1 VAGGRLDGTT
11 VAAPGGLGARVA
23 AGPWSAARRR
33 RVRRALRARGGLAG
47 AAVVALIVGASL
59 LAPWIAPHNPYVG
72 RVIDRLLP
80 PAWMS
85 DADPRYLLGTDQIG
99 RDVLS
104 RLLYG
109 GRVSLGIAVLAVAVA
124 GGVGLSL
131 GLLAGF
137 YRGGADWAISAAVD
151 VMLTFPFVL
160 LALATIAVLGPSV
173 RNVVIVLGITG
184 WPIYTRVVRAE
195 VVRLSALEFTVAA
208 RATGLSNARI
218 IRRHI
223 LPNVLN
229 AVIVIG
235 SLDVARFI
243 IVEAFLS
250 YLGLGVQPPI
260 PSWGGMLGDFRP
272 YMFDRWWLPTFPGM
286 AIFLTALAVNLLG
299 DGLRDYLDP
308 KSRTV
313 P

>member
-1 VAGGRLDGTT
+1 MSRESAAALPSGFPLPVRGRL
-11 VAAPGGLGARVA
+11 PLQ
-23 AGPWSAARRR
+23 WRRIR
-33 RVRRALRARGGLAG
+33 RLRGGLAG
-47 AAVVALIVGASL
+47 AVVVALIVVAAG
-59 LAPWIAPHNPYVG
+59 LAPWLAPHNPYVG

-80 PAWMS
+80 PAWMDGG
-85 DADPRYLLGTDQIG
+85 DAGYLLGTDQIG

-109 GRVSLGIAVLAVAVA
+109 GRVSLSIAVLAVFVA
-124 GGVGLSL
+124 GTVGLSL

-137 YRGGADWAISAAVD
+137 YRGGLDWTISAAVD

-173 RNVVIVLGITG
+173 RNVVIVLGVTG

-195 VVRLSALEFTVAA
+195 VIRLRALEFTVAA
-208 RATGLSNARI
+208 RAIGLTNARI
-218 IRRHI
+218 VLRHI
-223 LPNVLN
+223 VPNLLN
-229 AVIVIG
+229 AVIVIA
-235 SLDVARFI
+235 SLDIARFI

-250 YLGLGVQPPI
+250 YLGLGVQPPT
-260 PSWGGMLGDFRP
+260 PSWGGMLGEFRP
-272 YMFDRWWLPTFPGM
+272 FMFDRWWLPTFPGV

-308 KSRTV
+308 QSRTT

>member
-1 VAGGRLDGTT
+1 MSRDDAVALPSGL
-11 VAAPGGLGARVA
+11 VLAP
-23 AGPWSAARRR
+23 RRR
-33 RVRRALRARGGLAG
+33 APLHWRRIRRLRGGLAG
-47 AAVVALIVGASL
+47 AVVVALIVTAAV
-59 LAPWIAPHNPYVG
+59 LAPWLAPHNPYVG
-72 RVIDRLLP
+72 RVIERLLP
-80 PAWMS
+80 PAWMEEGT
-85 DADPRYLLGTDQIG
+85 AGYLLGTDQIG

-104 RLLYG
+104 RLIYG
-109 GRVSLGIAVLAVAVA
+109 GRISLGISVLAVAVA
-124 GGVGLSL
+124 GTLGLSL
-131 GLLAGF
+131 GLVAGF
-137 YRGGADWAISAAVD
+137 YRGWLDWAISAAVD

-173 RNVVIVLGITG
+173 RNVVIVLGVTG

-195 VVRLSALEFTVAA
+195 VVRLRALEFTVAA
-208 RATGLSNARI
+208 RAIGLTNVRI
-218 IRRHI
+218 VLRHI
-223 LPNVLN
+223 VPNLLN
-229 AVIVIG
+229 AVIVIA

-272 YMFDRWWLPTFPGM
+272 FMFDRWWLPTFPGM
-286 AIFLTALAVNLLG
+286 AIFLTALAVNLVG

-308 KSRTV
+308 QSRTT

>member
-1 VAGGRLDGTT
+1 MASREDAVPLSTG
-11 VAAPGGLGARVA
+11 
-23 AGPWSAARRR
+23 
-33 RVRRALRARGGLAG
+33 RALPAQRRGGVRGRRLRRLRGGLAG
-47 AAVVALIVGASL
+47 AVVVALIVAAAL
-59 LAPWIAPHNPYVG
+59 LAPWLAPHNPYVG
-72 RVIDRLLP
+72 RVVDRLLP
-80 PAWMS
+80 PVWM
-85 DADPRYLLGTDQIG
+85 DGGDRGYLLGTDQIG

-104 RLLYG
+104 RLIYG
-109 GRVSLGIAVLAVAVA
+109 GRVSLGIAVLAVALA
-124 GGVGLSL
+124 GTVGLSL

-137 YRGGADWAISAAVD
+137 YRGWLDWTISAAVD

-173 RNVVIVLGITG
+173 RNVVIVLGVTG

-195 VVRLSALEFTVAA
+195 VVRLRTLEFTVAA
-208 RATGLSNARI
+208 RALGLTNLRI
-218 IRRHI
+218 VLRHI
-223 LPNVLN
+223 VPNLLN
-229 AVIVIG
+229 AVIVIA

-260 PSWGGMLGDFRP
+260 PSWGGMLGEFRP
-272 YMFDRWWLPTFPGM
+272 FMFDRWWLPTFPGM
-286 AIFLTALAVNLLG
+286 AIFLTALAVNLVG

-308 KSRTV
+308 QSRTT

>member
-1 VAGGRLDGTT
+1 MSRDTAVALPRALVLPGRRP
-11 VAAPGGLGARVA
+11 AAIR
-23 AGPWSAARRR
+23 WR
-33 RVRRALRARGGLAG
+33 RVRRLRGGLAG
-47 AAVVALIVGASL
+47 GIVVTLIVAAAA
-59 LAPWIAPHNPYVG
+59 LAPWIAPHNPYIG

-80 PAWMS
+80 PVWM
-85 DADPRYLLGTDQIG
+85 DGGDPRYLLGTDQIG

-109 GRVSLGIAVLAVAVA
+109 GRISLSIAVLAVFVA
-124 GGVGLSL
+124 GAVGLSL

-137 YRGGADWAISAAVD
+137 YRGRLDWVISAAVD

-173 RNVVIVLGITG
+173 RNVVIVLGMTG

-195 VVRLSALEFTVAA
+195 VIRLRALEFTVAA
-208 RATGLSNARI
+208 RATGLTNVRI
-218 IRRHI
+218 MLRHI
-223 LPNVLN
+223 VPNLLN
-229 AVIVIG
+229 AVIVIA
-235 SLDVARFI
+235 SLDVARFV

-250 YLGLGVQPPI
+250 YLGLGVQPPT

-272 YMFDRWWLPTFPGM
+272 FMFDRWWMPTFPGM
-286 AIFLTALAVNLLG
+286 AIFVTALAVNLVG

-308 KSRTV
+308 QSRTT

>member
-1 VAGGRLDGTT
+1 MSREDAVVLPSGLPLPARGR
-11 VAAPGGLGARVA
+11 APVR
-23 AGPWSAARRR
+23 WR
-33 RVRRALRARGGLAG
+33 RVRRLRGGLAG
-47 AAVVALIVGASL
+47 AVVVSLIVVAAA
-59 LAPWIAPHNPYVG
+59 LAPWLAPHNPYVG

-80 PAWMS
+80 PVWM
-85 DADPRYLLGTDQIG
+85 DGGAQGYLLGTDQIG

-104 RLLYG
+104 RLIYG

-124 GGVGLSL
+124 GTVGLSL

-137 YRGGADWAISAAVD
+137 YRGWLDWTISAAVD

-173 RNVVIVLGITG
+173 RNVVIVLGVTG

-195 VVRLSALEFTVAA
+195 VVHLKALEFTVAA
-208 RATGLSNARI
+208 RAIGLTNARI
-218 IRRHI
+218 VLRHI
-223 LPNVLN
+223 VPNLLN
-229 AVIVIG
+229 AVIVIA

-260 PSWGGMLGDFRP
+260 PSWGGMLGEFRP
-272 YMFDRWWLPTFPGM
+272 FMFDRWWLPTFPGV

-308 KSRTV
+308 QSRTI

>member
-1 VAGGRLDGTT
+1 RVGVRWRRIRRL
-11 VAAPGGLGARVA
+11 
-23 AGPWSAARRR
+23 
-33 RVRRALRARGGLAG
+33 RGGLAG
-47 AAVVALIVGASL
+47 AIVVALIVAAAL
-59 LAPWIAPHNPYVG
+59 LAPWLAPHNPYVG

-80 PAWMS
+80 PVWMEGGDS
-85 DADPRYLLGTDQIG
+85 GYLLGTDQIG

-104 RLLYG
+104 RLIYG

-124 GGVGLSL
+124 GTVGLAL

-137 YRGGADWAISAAVD
+137 YRGWLDWTISAGVD

-173 RNVVIVLGITG
+173 RNVVIVLGVTG

-195 VVRLSALEFTVAA
+195 VVRLRTLEFAVAA
-208 RATGLSNARI
+208 RALGLTNARI
-218 IRRHI
+218 VLRHI
-223 LPNVLN
+223 VPNLLN
-229 AVIVIG
+229 AVIVIA

-250 YLGLGVQPPI
+250 YLGLGVQPPV

-272 YMFDRWWLPTFPGM
+272 FMFDRWWLPTFPGM
-286 AIFLTALAVNLLG
+286 AIFLTALAVNLVG

-308 KSRTV
+308 QSRTT

>member
-1 VAGGRLDGTT
+1 MASRGAVALS
-11 VAAPGGLGARVA
+11 AGLAL
-23 AGPWSAARRR
+23 PARRR
-33 RVRRALRARGGLAG
+33 ARVRWRRIRRLRGGLAG
-47 AAVVALIVGASL
+47 AVVVALIVAAAL
-59 LAPWIAPHNPYVG
+59 LAPWLAPHNPYVG

-80 PAWMS
+80 PVWMEGG
-85 DADPRYLLGTDQIG
+85 DPGYLLGTDQIG

-104 RLLYG
+104 RLIYG

-124 GGVGLSL
+124 GTVGLSL

-137 YRGGADWAISAAVD
+137 YRGWLDWAISAAVD

-160 LALATIAVLGPSV
+160 LALATIAVLGPSI

-195 VVRLSALEFTVAA
+195 VVRLRTLEFTVAA
-208 RATGLSNARI
+208 RAIGLTNGRI
-218 IRRHI
+218 VLRHI
-223 LPNVLN
+223 VPNLLN
-229 AVIVIG
+229 AVIVIA

-250 YLGLGVQPPI
+250 YLGLGVQPPV
-260 PSWGGMLGDFRP
+260 PSWGGMLGEFRP
-272 YMFDRWWLPTFPGM
+272 FMFDRWWLPTFPGM
-286 AIFLTALAVNLLG
+286 AIFLTALAVNLVG

-308 KSRTV
+308 QSRTT

>member
-1 VAGGRLDGTT
+1 MASRGAVALSPGLARPARPRAGVRWRRIRRL
-11 VAAPGGLGARVA
+11 
-23 AGPWSAARRR
+23 
-33 RVRRALRARGGLAG
+33 RGGLAG
-47 AAVVALIVGASL
+47 AIVVALIVTAAL
-59 LAPWIAPHNPYVG
+59 LAPWLAPHNPYVG

-80 PAWMS
+80 PAWMDGG
-85 DADPRYLLGTDQIG
+85 DAGYLLGTDQIG

-104 RLLYG
+104 RLIYG

-124 GGVGLSL
+124 GTVGLTL

-137 YRGGADWAISAAVD
+137 YRGWLDWTISAGVD

-195 VVRLSALEFTVAA
+195 VVRLRTLEFTVAA
-208 RATGLSNARI
+208 RAMGLTNARI
-218 IRRHI
+218 VLRHI
-223 LPNVLN
+223 VPNLVN
-229 AVIVIG
+229 AVIVIA

-250 YLGLGVQPPI
+250 YLGLGVQPPV

-272 YMFDRWWLPTFPGM
+272 FMFDRWWLPTFPGV
-286 AIFLTALAVNLLG
+286 AIFLTALAVNLVG

-308 KSRTV
+308 QSRTS

>member
-1 VAGGRLDGTT
+1 MSRDTAVALPR
-11 VAAPGGLGARVA
+11 GLAV
-23 AGPWSAARRR
+23 PARRPAGIRWR
-33 RVRRALRARGGLAG
+33 RLRRLRGGLAG
-47 AAVVALIVGASL
+47 AAVMAVIVAAAV

-80 PAWMS
+80 PMWM
-85 DADPRYLLGTDQIG
+85 DGGDPHYPLGTDQIG
-99 RDVLS
+99 RDILS

-109 GRVSLGIAVLAVAVA
+109 GRVSLTIAVLAVFAA
-124 GGVGLSL
+124 GAVGLSF

-137 YRGGADWAISAAVD
+137 YGGRIDWTISAAVD

-195 VVRLSALEFTVAA
+195 VIRLRALEFTMAA
-208 RATGLSNARI
+208 RATGLTNAAI
-218 IRRHI
+218 ILRHI
-223 LPNVLN
+223 VPNLLN
-229 AVIVIG
+229 AVTVIA
-235 SLDVARFI
+235 SLDIARFI

-250 YLGLGVQPPI
+250 YLGLGVQPPT

-272 YMFDRWWLPTFPGM
+272 FMFDRWWMPTFPGV
-286 AIFLTALAVNLLG
+286 AIFVTALAVNLVG

-308 KSRTV
+308 QSRMA

>member
-1 VAGGRLDGTT
+1 VSRENAVTL
-11 VAAPGGLGARVA
+11 PSGL
-23 AGPWSAARRR
+23 PFPTRRR
-33 RVRRALRARGGLAG
+33 APVRWRRIWRLRGGLAG
-47 AAVVALIVGASL
+47 AVVFALIVVAAL
-59 LAPWIAPHNPYVG
+59 LAPWLAPHNPYVG

-80 PAWMS
+80 PVWM
-85 DADPRYLLGTDQIG
+85 DGGAQGYLLGTDQIG

-104 RLLYG
+104 RLIYG
-109 GRVSLGIAVLAVAVA
+109 GRVSLGIAVLAVFVA
-124 GGVGLSL
+124 GTVGLSL
-131 GLLAGF
+131 GVLAGF
-137 YRGGADWAISAAVD
+137 YRGWLDWTISAAVD

-160 LALATIAVLGPSV
+160 LALATIAVLGPSI
-173 RNVVIVLGITG
+173 RNVVIVLGVTG

-195 VVRLSALEFTVAA
+195 VVRLKALEFTVAA
-208 RATGLSNARI
+208 RAIGLTNVRI
-218 IRRHI
+218 VLRHI
-223 LPNVLN
+223 VPNLLS
-229 AVIVIG
+229 AVIVIA

-272 YMFDRWWLPTFPGM
+272 FMFDRWWLPTFPGM
-286 AIFLTALAVNLLG
+286 AIFITALAVNLVG

-308 KSRTV
+308 QSRTT

>member
-1 VAGGRLDGTT
+1 MSRGHT
-11 VAAPGGLGARVA
+11 VALP
-23 AGPWSAARRR
+23 SALPPMVRRR
-33 RVRRALRARGGLAG
+33 APIRWRRLRRLRGGLAG
-47 AAVVALIVGASL
+47 ALVVALIVVASG
-59 LAPWIAPHNPYVG
+59 LAPWLAPHNPYVG

-80 PAWMS
+80 PAWMEGG
-85 DADPRYLLGTDQIG
+85 DAGYLLGTDQIG

-109 GRVSLGIAVLAVAVA
+109 GRVSLSIAVLAVFVA
-124 GGVGLSL
+124 GAVGLAL

-137 YRGGADWAISAAVD
+137 YRGSLDWTISAAVD

-173 RNVVIVLGITG
+173 RNVVIVLGVTG

-195 VVRLSALEFTVAA
+195 VVRLKTLEFTVAA
-208 RATGLSNARI
+208 RAIGLTNVRI
-218 IRRHI
+218 VLRHI
-223 LPNVLN
+223 VPNLLN
-229 AVIVIG
+229 AVIVIA

-250 YLGLGVQPPI
+250 YLGLGVQPPT

-272 YMFDRWWLPTFPGM
+272 FMFDRWWLPTFPGI

-308 KSRTV
+308 QSRTT

>member
-1 VAGGRLDGTT
+1 MSRDTT
-11 VAAPGGLGARVA
+11 VTLPG
-23 AGPWSAARRR
+23 AGHLALPARRAATVNWR
-33 RVRRALRARGGLAG
+33 RLRRLRGGLAG
-47 AAVVALIVGASL
+47 GVVIAMVVASAA

-72 RVIDRLLP
+72 RVVDRLLP
-80 PAWMS
+80 PAWMEGGDS
-85 DADPRYLLGTDQIG
+85 RYPLGTDQIG

-109 GRVSLGIAVLAVAVA
+109 GRVSLSIAVLAVTVA
-124 GGVGLSL
+124 GVVGLSL

-137 YRGGADWAISAAVD
+137 YRGRLDWSISAAVD

-160 LALATIAVLGPSV
+160 LALATIAVLGPSI
-173 RNVVIVLGITG
+173 RNVVIVLGVTG

-195 VVRLSALEFTVAA
+195 VIRLRALEFTVAA
-208 RATGLSNARI
+208 RATGLTNARI
-218 IRRHI
+218 MLWHI
-223 LPNVLN
+223 LPNLLN
-229 AVIVIG
+229 AVIVIA

-250 YLGLGVQPPI
+250 YLGLGVQPPT

-272 YMFDRWWLPTFPGM
+272 FMFDRWWLPTFPGM
-286 AIFLTALAVNLLG
+286 AIFVTALAVNLVG

-308 KSRTV
+308 QSRTT

>member
-1 VAGGRLDGTT
+1 VSRGNAVAL
-11 VAAPGGLGARVA
+11 
-23 AGPWSAARRR
+23 SAALPLAPRQSATVRWR
-33 RVRRALRARGGLAG
+33 RVRRLRGGLAG
-47 AAVVALIVGASL
+47 AVVVALIVLASG
-59 LAPWIAPHNPYVG
+59 LAPWLAPHNPYVG

-80 PAWMS
+80 PAWMEGG
-85 DADPRYLLGTDQIG
+85 DARYLLGTDQIG

-109 GRVSLGIAVLAVAVA
+109 GRVSLSIAVLAVAVA
-124 GGVGLSL
+124 GAVGLSL

-137 YRGGADWAISAAVD
+137 YRGALDWTISAAVD

-173 RNVVIVLGITG
+173 RNVVIVLGVTG

-195 VVRLSALEFTVAA
+195 VIRLRTLEFTVAA
-208 RATGLSNARI
+208 RAIGLTNVRI
-218 IRRHI
+218 VLRHI
-223 LPNVLN
+223 VPNLLN
-229 AVIVIG
+229 AVIVIA

-250 YLGLGVQPPI
+250 YLGLGVQPPT

-272 YMFDRWWLPTFPGM
+272 FMFDRWWLPTFPGM

-308 KSRTV
+308 RSRTT

>member
-1 VAGGRLDGTT
+1 MSRGNAVAL
-11 VAAPGGLGARVA
+11 
-23 AGPWSAARRR
+23 SAALPLAPRQSATVRWR
-33 RVRRALRARGGLAG
+33 RVRRLRGGLAG
-47 AAVVALIVGASL
+47 AVVVALIVLASG
-59 LAPWIAPHNPYVG
+59 LAPWLAPHNPYVG

-80 PAWMS
+80 PAWMEGG
-85 DADPRYLLGTDQIG
+85 DARYLLGTDQIG

-109 GRVSLGIAVLAVAVA
+109 GRVSLSIAVLAVAVA
-124 GGVGLSL
+124 GAVGLSL

-137 YRGGADWAISAAVD
+137 YRGALDWTISAAVD

-173 RNVVIVLGITG
+173 RNVVIVLGVTG

-195 VVRLSALEFTVAA
+195 VIRLRTLEFTVAA
-208 RATGLSNARI
+208 RAIGLTNVRI
-218 IRRHI
+218 VLRHI
-223 LPNVLN
+223 VPNLLN
-229 AVIVIG
+229 AVIVIA

-250 YLGLGVQPPI
+250 YLGLGVQPPT

-272 YMFDRWWLPTFPGM
+272 FMFDRWWLPTFPGM

-308 KSRTV
+308 RSRTT

>member
-1 VAGGRLDGTT
+1 MSRGTT
-11 VAAPGGLGARVA
+11 VALPAAGGLARPAHRPA
-23 AGPWSAARRR
+23 AIRWRRLR
-33 RVRRALRARGGLAG
+33 RLRGGLLGG
-47 AAVVALIVGASL
+47 AVLALIVGAAA

-80 PAWMS
+80 PVWMDGG
-85 DADPRYLLGTDQIG
+85 DARYPLGTDQIG

-109 GRVSLGIAVLAVAVA
+109 ARVSLSIAVLAVIVA
-124 GGVGLSL
+124 GAVGLTL

-137 YRGGADWAISAAVD
+137 YRGRLDWTVSAAVD

-173 RNVVIVLGITG
+173 RNVVIVLGLTG
-184 WPIYTRVVRAE
+184 WPFYTRVVRAE
-195 VVRLSALEFTVAA
+195 VIRLRALEFTVAA
-208 RATGLSNARI
+208 RATGLTNMRI
-218 IRRHI
+218 MVRHI
-223 LPNVLN
+223 VPNLAN
-229 AVIVIG
+229 AVIVIA
-235 SLDVARFI
+235 SLDIARFI

-250 YLGLGVQPPI
+250 YLGLGVQPPT

-272 YMFDRWWLPTFPGM
+272 FMFDRWWLPTFPGM
-286 AIFLTALAVNLLG
+286 AIFLTALAVNLVG

-308 KSRTV
+308 RSRTS

>member
-1 VAGGRLDGTT
+1 VSRENAVAL
-11 VAAPGGLGARVA
+11 PSGL
-23 AGPWSAARRR
+23 PFPARRR
-33 RVRRALRARGGLAG
+33 APVRWRRIRRLRGGLAG
-47 AAVVALIVGASL
+47 TVVFALIVVAAV
-59 LAPWIAPHNPYVG
+59 LAPWLAPHNPYVG

-80 PAWMS
+80 PVWM
-85 DADPRYLLGTDQIG
+85 DGGAPGYLLGTDQIG

-104 RLLYG
+104 RLIYG
-109 GRVSLGIAVLAVAVA
+109 GRVSLGIAVLAVFVA
-124 GGVGLSL
+124 GTLGLSL

-137 YRGGADWAISAAVD
+137 YRGWLDWTISAAVD

-160 LALATIAVLGPSV
+160 LALATIAVLGPSI
-173 RNVVIVLGITG
+173 RNVVIVLGVTG

-195 VVRLSALEFTVAA
+195 VVRLKALEFTVAA
-208 RATGLSNARI
+208 RAIGLTNVRI
-218 IRRHI
+218 VLRHI
-223 LPNVLN
+223 VPNLLS
-229 AVIVIG
+229 AVIVIA
-235 SLDVARFI
+235 SLDIARFI

-272 YMFDRWWLPTFPGM
+272 FMFDRWWLPTFPGM
-286 AIFLTALAVNLLG
+286 AIFITALAVNLVG

-308 KSRTV
+308 QSRTT

>member
-1 VAGGRLDGTT
+1 MSRGNAVALPAALPLAPRHSAT
-11 VAAPGGLGARVA
+11 VR
-23 AGPWSAARRR
+23 WR
-33 RVRRALRARGGLAG
+33 RVRRLRGGLAG
-47 AAVVALIVGASL
+47 AVVVALIVAASG
-59 LAPWIAPHNPYVG
+59 LAPWLAPHNPYVG

-80 PAWMS
+80 PAWMEGG
-85 DADPRYLLGTDQIG
+85 DARYLLGTDQIG

-109 GRVSLGIAVLAVAVA
+109 GRVSLSIAVLAVAVA
-124 GGVGLSL
+124 GAVGLSL

-137 YRGGADWAISAAVD
+137 YRGALDWTISAAVD

-173 RNVVIVLGITG
+173 RNVVIVLGVTG

-195 VVRLSALEFTVAA
+195 VIRLRTLEFTVAA
-208 RATGLSNARI
+208 RAIGLTNLRI
-218 IRRHI
+218 VLRHI
-223 LPNVLN
+223 VPNLLN
-229 AVIVIG
+229 AVIVIA

-250 YLGLGVQPPI
+250 YLGLGVQPPT

-272 YMFDRWWLPTFPGM
+272 FMFDRWWLPTFPGM

-308 KSRTV
+308 RSRTT

>member
-1 VAGGRLDGTT
+1 MSRGNT
-11 VAAPGGLGARVA
+11 VALPSGL
-23 AGPWSAARRR
+23 PFPLRRR
-33 RVRRALRARGGLAG
+33 APVRWRRLRRLRGGLAG
-47 AAVVALIVGASL
+47 AAVVALIVVASG
-59 LAPWIAPHNPYVG
+59 LAPWLAPHNPYVG
-72 RVIDRLLP
+72 RVVDRLLP
-80 PAWMS
+80 PAWM
-85 DADPRYLLGTDQIG
+85 DGGNAGYLLGTDQIG

-109 GRVSLGIAVLAVAVA
+109 GRVSLSIAVLAVFVA
-124 GGVGLSL
+124 GAVGLSL

-137 YRGGADWAISAAVD
+137 YRGWLDWTISAAVD

-173 RNVVIVLGITG
+173 RNVVIVLGVTG

-195 VVRLSALEFTVAA
+195 VVRLRTLEFTVAA
-208 RATGLSNARI
+208 RAIGLTNLRLVL
-218 IRRHI
+218 RHI
-223 LPNVLN
+223 VPNLLN
-229 AVIVIG
+229 AVIVIA

-250 YLGLGVQPPI
+250 YLGLGVQPPT

-272 YMFDRWWLPTFPGM
+272 FMFDRWWLPTFPGM
-286 AIFLTALAVNLLG
+286 AIFLTALVVNLVG
-299 DGLRDYLDP
+299 DGLRDYFDP
-308 KSRTV
+308 QSRTT

>member
-1 VAGGRLDGTT
+1 MPLRPRAPVGWRRL
-11 VAAPGGLGARVA
+11 
-23 AGPWSAARRR
+23 RR
-33 RVRRALRARGGLAG
+33 LRGGLAG
-47 AAVVALIVGASL
+47 GAVLTLIVAAAA
-59 LAPWIAPHNPYVG
+59 LAPWVAPHNPYVG

-80 PAWMS
+80 PVWM
-85 DADPRYLLGTDQIG
+85 DGGDPRYPLGTDQIG

-109 GRVSLGIAVLAVAVA
+109 GRVSLSIAVLAVFVA
-124 GGVGLSL
+124 GTVGLSL

-137 YRGGADWAISAAVD
+137 YRGRLDWTISAAVD

-195 VVRLSALEFTVAA
+195 VIRLRALEFTVAA
-208 RATGLSNARI
+208 RAIGLTNARLLL
-218 IRRHI
+218 RHI
-223 LPNVLN
+223 VPNLLN
-229 AVIVIG
+229 TVIVIA
-235 SLDVARFI
+235 SLDIARFI

-250 YLGLGVQPPI
+250 YLGLGVQPPT

-272 YMFDRWWLPTFPGM
+272 FMFDRWWLPTFPGT
-286 AIFLTALAVNLLG
+286 AIFVTALAVNLVG

-308 KSRTV
+308 QSRTS

>member
-1 VAGGRLDGTT
+1 MSRESAVALPR
-11 VAAPGGLGARVA
+11 GLVL
-23 AGPWSAARRR
+23 P
-33 RVRRALRARGGLAG
+33 VRRPAGVRWRRIRRLRGGLAG
-47 AAVVALIVGASL
+47 GVVIALIVATAV

-80 PAWMS
+80 PVWMDGGDS
-85 DADPRYLLGTDQIG
+85 RYPLGTDQIG

-109 GRVSLGIAVLAVAVA
+109 GRVSLSIAVLAVAVA
-124 GGVGLSL
+124 GTVGLSL
-131 GLLAGF
+131 GLFAGF
-137 YRGGADWAISAAVD
+137 YRGRLDWTISAAVD

-195 VVRLSALEFTVAA
+195 VIRLRALEFTVAA
-208 RATGLSNARI
+208 RATGLTNVRI
-218 IRRHI
+218 MLRHI
-223 LPNVLN
+223 LPNLLN
-229 AVIVIG
+229 AVIVIA

-250 YLGLGVQPPI
+250 YLGLGVQPPT

-272 YMFDRWWLPTFPGM
+272 FMFDRWWLPTFPGV
-286 AIFLTALAVNLLG
+286 AIFVTALAVNLVG

-308 KSRTV
+308 QSRTT